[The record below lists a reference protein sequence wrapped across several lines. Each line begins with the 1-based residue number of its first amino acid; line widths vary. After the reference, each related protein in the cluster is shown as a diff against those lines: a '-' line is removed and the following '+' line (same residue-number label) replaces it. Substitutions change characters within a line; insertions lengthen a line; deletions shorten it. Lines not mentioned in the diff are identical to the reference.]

1 MTISKAKEKA
11 NRKWDDKN
19 KERVSYLKK
28 RSACKLFI
36 KIAEPEDLL
45 EIQRLVKERLHEK
58 EDSSA
63 PDAEKD
69 KR

>member
-1 MTISKAKEKA
+1 MTISKAREKA

-36 KIAEPEDLL
+36 RIAEPEDLL
-45 EIQRLVKERLHEK
+45 EIQRLVKERLYE

-63 PDAEKD
+63 PDAEED

>member
-1 MTISKAKEKA
+1 MTISKAREKA

-36 KIAEPEDLL
+36 RIAEPEDLL
-45 EIQRLVKERLHEK
+45 EIQRLVKERLYE

-63 PDAEKD
+63 PDAEEN